1 MGRPGCPEHS
11 KFQVD
16 SHEKGRIPKDAPCA
30 NHADEKNYSW
40 PLKSG
45 VRIRNWSLTSLPLL
59 LGMKVS

>member
-1 MGRPGCPEHS
+1 MGRPGSPEHS

-16 SHEKGRIPKDAPCA
+16 SHKKGASRRMRPAQIMPMEKT
-30 NHADEKNYSW
+30 YSW